1 LVDLAEIQAA
11 YYVVAAAGVI
21 GALLTAVVGVKSYIN
36 SNKRAEEARR
46 RELETRQAQMFM
58 GIFQTTTTKE
68 FLTDSE
74 ELIHIWNWKD
84 YEDYDAKYG
93 EINNLEGNGKLSY
106 ILSFFNGVGVL
117 VQKGLIDSELIYD
130 MKRIAIIDV
139 WEKFSPIVREWRTRY
154 SAPQIFG
161 GYEFLYDELRRIRDM
176 RRDSVNVGHTK
187 KQSMV

>member
-1 LVDLAEIQAA
+1 MIELETINLLVQIVSVSATAIAA
-11 YYVVAAAGVI
+11 VI
-21 GALLTAVVGVKSYIN
+21 GVTSYIN
-36 SNKRAEEARR
+36 SNKRSEEARR
-46 RELETRQAQMFM
+46 RELETRQAQLFM
-58 GIFQTTTTKE
+58 GIFQATTTKE

-74 ELIHIWNWKD
+74 ELIHIWNWRD

-93 EINNLEGNGKLSY
+93 EITNLEGNGKLSY
-106 ILSFFNGVGVL
+106 IMSFFNGVGVL

-161 GYEFLYDELRRIRDM
+161 GYEFLYDELKRIRDV
-176 RRDSVNVGHTK
+176 RRDSVHVGHSDKHSIT
-187 KQSMV
+187 

>member
-1 LVDLAEIQAA
+1 MVDLATISLALQTVSVMSVATAA
-11 YYVVAAAGVI
+11 VI
-21 GALLTAVVGVKSYIN
+21 GVRSYIN
-36 SNKRAEEARR
+36 SNKRAEEARK

-161 GYEFLYDELRRIRDM
+161 GYEFLYDELKRIRDM
-176 RRDSVNVGHTK
+176 RRDSMNVEHTK

>member
-1 LVDLAEIQAA
+1 MVELVELQALA
-11 YYVVAAAGVI
+11 YVAQ
-21 GALLTAVVGVKSYIN
+21 VVGVVGTLTAAFIAVNSYIN
-36 SNKRAEEARR
+36 ANKRAEEARK
-46 RELETRQAQMFM
+46 RELETRQAQLFM

-74 ELIHIWNWKD
+74 ELIHIWKWRD

-161 GYEFLYDELRRIRDM
+161 GYEFLYDELKRIRGM
-176 RRDSVNVGHTK
+176 RRDSVLVEHSK
-187 KQSMV
+187 KQSIM